1 MSLFAS
7 PSCTCTNNGIS
18 LVWCFRHIRETVH
31 RVPFSTLN
39 PMNFAFFYLNNLATL
54 LIFTYWLVLIDT
66 RHAISKL
73 EWTHWWLISP
83 KEKQKWMHVSGGIN
97 LVNKR
102 LFVSYFCSRKLIFCI
117 NKGDQSSNR
126 YVQCIFEKHC
136 CVSCKTS
143 EVG

>member
-54 LIFTYWLVLIDT
+54 LIFIYWLVLIDA
-66 RHAISKL
+66 RHASA
-73 EWTHWWLISP
+73 
-83 KEKQKWMHVSGGIN
+83 KQIN
-97 LVNKR
+97 FQAGVDPLMIDFPER
-102 LFVSYFCSRKLIFCI
+102 
-117 NKGDQSSNR
+117 
-126 YVQCIFEKHC
+126 
-136 CVSCKTS
+136 KTS
-143 EVG
+143 MNACVGGNQFG